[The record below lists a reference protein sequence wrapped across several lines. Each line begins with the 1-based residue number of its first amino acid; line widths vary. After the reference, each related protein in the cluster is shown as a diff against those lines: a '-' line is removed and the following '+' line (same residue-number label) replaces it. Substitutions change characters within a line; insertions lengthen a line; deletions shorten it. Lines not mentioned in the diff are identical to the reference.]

1 MCRRYELSNRQ
12 WERLEHSLPHPTHHG
27 GKGHPWRPH
36 RDLLNGILWIL
47 HTGAPWRD
55 LPERYGPWQTVYE
68 RFNRWRRDGTWA
80 KILTHLLDHL
90 ERHGRLGRH
99 LWFIDATIIRATR
112 AAGGAEKHPDPRPLL
127 GGPKA
132 AQLLEPEDHALGYS
146 RGGFTTKIH
155 LLGEEHGLPL
165 GVYVSAGQRHE
176 STAFE
181 PTMGRVLLP
190 HRRGRRFW
198 PETLGADK
206 GYSYRHIRRRLKRH
220 HITGVI
226 PTRKDQPRDDA
237 FDKATYRERNIIERM
252 VGWFKECRRL
262 GTRYEKLAV
271 DYVAFWLVAMI
282 EKVLHFGLSD
292 ST

>member
-1 MCRRYELSNRQ
+1 MRRRYELSNRL

-27 GKGHPWRPH
+27 RKGHPWKPH

-55 LPERYGPWQTVYE
+55 LPERSGPWQTVYD

-112 AAGGAEKHPDPRPLL
+112 AAGGAVKHPDPRPLL

-146 RGGFTTKIH
+146 RGGFGTKIA
-155 LLGEEHGLPL
+155 LLGDQHGIPL
-165 GVYVSAGQRHE
+165 GVYVTAGQRHE

-190 HRRGRRFW
+190 HRRGHRFW
-198 PETLGADK
+198 PEKLGADK
-206 GYSYRHIRRRLKRH
+206 GYSYPHIRQWLKRRHIVA
-220 HITGVI
+220 VI
-226 PTRKDQPRDDA
+226 PTRKDQPRDDS

-252 VGWFKECRRL
+252 VGWFKECRRI

-271 DYVAFWLVAMI
+271 NYVAFWLVAMI